1 MKADIKA
8 ISFTGILFINNSA
21 FIIRNGIISDVL
33 LLIENTAVV

>member
-21 FIIRNGIISDVL
+21 FIIRNSIISDVL
-33 LLIENTAVV
+33 LPVENTAVV